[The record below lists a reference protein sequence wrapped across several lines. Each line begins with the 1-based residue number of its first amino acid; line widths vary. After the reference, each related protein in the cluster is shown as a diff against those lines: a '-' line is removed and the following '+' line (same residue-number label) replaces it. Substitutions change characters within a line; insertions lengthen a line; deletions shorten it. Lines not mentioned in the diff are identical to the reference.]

1 MTCVLVRKYHIP
13 YMFQDDIVVGTTLQ
27 SVDKDEALKEI
38 GRVTSRAY
46 DRSRRF
52 FEKRF
57 KEALSE
63 DRALTPDECEERD
76 EYARKRYREAKRR
89 LDVGEPELTPEEL
102 ICDAFFD

>member
-1 MTCVLVRKYHIP
+1 MTCVLVRKYRRP
-13 YMFQDDIVVGTTLQ
+13 YMCQDDKAVGTTLQ
-27 SVDKDEALKEI
+27 AVDQKEAQKEI

-102 ICDAFFD
+102 ICDSFFD

>member
-46 DRSRRF
+46 DRSRLI
-52 FEKRF
+52 FEKRCYAGGP
-57 KEALSE
+57 K
-63 DRALTPDECEERD
+63 RALTPVE
-76 EYARKRYREAKRR
+76 
-89 LDVGEPELTPEEL
+89 
-102 ICDAFFD
+102 

>member
-27 SVDKDEALKEI
+27 AVDKNEAHKEI

-57 KEALSE
+57 
-63 DRALTPDECEERD
+63 DRDLTPDECKERD

-89 LDVGEPELTPEEL
+89 LDVGMPELTPEEL
-102 ICDAFFD
+102 LCDSLFE

>member
-1 MTCVLVRKYHIP
+1 MTCVLVRKYYIP

-27 SVDKDEALKEI
+27 AVDKNEAHKEI

-57 KEALSE
+57 REALSD
-63 DRALTPDECEERD
+63 DRDLTPDECKERD

-89 LDVGEPELTPEEL
+89 IDVGMPELTPEEL
-102 ICDAFFD
+102 ICDSLFE